1 MIMAY
6 KIDTSRKT
14 IKKKIDQVN
23 GAISDMK
30 KFKTV
35 ALLDLRKL
43 PTALFQSLRKRIR
56 EDGGMVLVLKKPVIS
71 RVLAAN
77 PKLKSHVAD
86 CDKPVALIYTNHS
99 PYEINSFFKQNRKTR
114 AAKVGDI
121 AVADIIVPEG
131 ETDLPPG
138 PALSELKAGGL
149 NVQIKAGK
157 IAVTKESTVAKA
169 GEKLTG
175 PKVKA
180 LQTLGVMPF
189 EVMASMITAS
199 DGEYSYSR
207 ELLDMGDTIVPD
219 LSASLS
225 QAVNFSIN
233 ASYPTSQN
241 IGLLLGSAFKQS
253 LSLALNANVYSSSS
267 IEQLLTSALRQG
279 MALENVEKK

>member
-1 MIMAY
+1 MAY
-6 KIDTSRKT
+6 KVDTSRKT
-14 IKKKIDQVN
+14 IRKKIEQVN
-23 GAISDMK
+23 EAISDMK
-30 KFKTV
+30 KYKTV

-56 EDGGMVLVLKKPVIS
+56 EDGGRVLVLKKPVIT

-99 PYEINSFFKQNRKTR
+99 PYEINSFFKQNRKRR

-157 IAVTKESTVAKA
+157 IAVTKESVVAKA
-169 GEKLTG
+169 GEKLTT

-189 EVMASMITAS
+189 EMMANMITAS
-199 DGEYSYSR
+199 DGEYSYSK

-233 ASYPTSQN
+233 AGYPTSQN
-241 IGLLLGSAFKQS
+241 IGMLLGSAFKQS

-279 MALENVEKK
+279 MALESAEKK

>member
-1 MIMAY
+1 MFMAY
-6 KIDTSRKT
+6 KVDANRKAV
-14 IKKKIDQVN
+14 KEKIEQVRD
-23 GAISDMK
+23 AISDMK
-30 KFKTV
+30 KYRTV
-35 ALLDLRKL
+35 ALLDLRRL
-43 PTALFQSLRKRIR
+43 PTSLFQSLRKRIR
-56 EDGGMVLVLKKPVIS
+56 EDGGRVLVLKKPVIS

-77 PKLKSHVAD
+77 PKLKTHVAD

-99 PYEINSFFKQNRKTR
+99 PYEINSFFKQNRKRR
-114 AAKVGDI
+114 AAKVGDV
-121 AVADIIVPEG
+121 AVTDIIVPEG

-157 IAVTKESTVAKA
+157 IAITKESTVAKA
-169 GEKLTG
+169 GEKLTT

-189 EVMASMITAS
+189 EIMANMITAS

-225 QAVNFSIN
+225 QAVNFSLN
-233 ASYPTSQN
+233 TGYPTSQN
-241 IGLLLGSAFKQS
+241 IGMLLGSAFKQS
-253 LSLALNANVYSSSS
+253 VSLALNANVYSSSS
-267 IEQLLTSALRQG
+267 IEQLLTSAMRQG
-279 MALENVEKK
+279 MALESAEKK

>member
-1 MIMAY
+1 MAY